1 MSAGP
6 DDGTMMAGRMGIGMV
21 NLMVQVSVTLAIG
34 VLIVGKIFNALPT
47 TPTFSAASTQVQEL
61 TATAFELAPVI
72 LIVLVASVVIGVVRQ
87 I

>member
-1 MSAGP
+1 MSAS
-6 DDGTMMAGRMGIGMV
+6 DDGTMAAGGMGIGMV

-47 TPTFSAASTQVQEL
+47 TPVFSSASTQVQEL

>member
-6 DDGTMMAGRMGIGMV
+6 DDGTMMAGGMGIGMV

-47 TPTFSAASTQVQEL
+47 TPVFSSASTQVQEL

>member
-6 DDGTMMAGRMGIGMV
+6 DDGVMLGGNMGVGMV

-47 TPTFSAASTQVQEL
+47 TPVFSSASTQVQEL